1 MVGSVGRSEIWI
13 SRSNLWPIEM
23 VGLPCP
29 RHLAQHSG
37 NTGADRRISES
48 IRMSHLFTGVNHNV
62 TNFNETQMGEIF
74 GQSIFNVKAY
84 GASGVG
90 QQDDV
95 TAIQYALDAAQAVA
109 GIVYF
114 PPGRYRYSST
124 LNITGKV
131 HLLGGGIPR
140 RWTGV
145 TFAPQLTE
153 NSGVILEYTG

>member
-48 IRMSHLFTGVNHNV
+48 IRMSHLFTGVDHNV

-74 GQSIFNVKAY
+74 GQGIFNVKAY
-84 GASGVG
+84 GAMASGSG
-90 QQDDV
+90 DNYG
-95 TAIQYALDAAQAVA
+95 AIQNAIDAAIDVA
-109 GIVYF
+109 GIV
-114 PPGRYRYSST
+114 
-124 LNITGKV
+124 
-131 HLLGGGIPR
+131 
-140 RWTGV
+140 
-145 TFAPQLTE
+145 
-153 NSGVILEYTG
+153 